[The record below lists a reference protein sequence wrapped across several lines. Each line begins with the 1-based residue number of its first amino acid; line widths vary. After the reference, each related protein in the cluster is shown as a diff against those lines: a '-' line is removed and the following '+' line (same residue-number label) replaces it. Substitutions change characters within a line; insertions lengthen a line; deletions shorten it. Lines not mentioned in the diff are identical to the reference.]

1 MSTQVFLL
9 DENVSAKTG
18 KRLMSKNFKI
28 KTVKSEK
35 LLGSKNGFL
44 LNLCK
49 QKKWILI
56 THDQDFL
63 SPGIKDHYGIVVVK
77 IHPAIDSISGVIL
90 ENFLKSI
97 DATKIISKIIILEK
111 NSWRFK
117 I

>member
-1 MSTQVFLL
+1 MFLL
-9 DENVSAKTG
+9 DENVSAKTV
-18 KRLMSKNFKI
+18 KRLLSNNFKI
-28 KTVKSEK
+28 KTVKTEK

-63 SPGIKDHYGIVVVK
+63 SPDVKDHYGIIVMK
-77 IHPAIDSISGVIL
+77 IHPAIDSISGVVL

-97 DATKIISKIIILEK
+97 DATKIIGKIVILEK
-111 NSWRFK
+111 NSWRYK